1 MKSKAL
7 CRLMFACFAV
17 LLMSAQT
24 PASASVPQ
32 QITYQGYLTA
42 TDGTPINKA
51 VTLRL
56 SLYDLATGGTLLWT
70 EQQGVTVTS
79 G

>member
-1 MKSKAL
+1 MKSKAAYH
-7 CRLMFACFAV
+7 LMLACIV
-17 LLMSAQT
+17 ILLISAPS
-24 PASASVPQ
+24 PAFASVPQ